1 MTFAEKALF
10 HQIHPLKLGTDILA
24 EVVSLY
30 FLWRHQLVIGLVTHF
45 VPPILASAL
54 LISLADLERQR
65 TSPLGGYISW
75 HMTRSM
81 EGLRLGGD
89 IVMVVGAWLRQPLVI
104 VAGLLVVLGAWSS
117 GRLRRHPTR

>member
-30 FLWRHQLVIGLVTHF
+30 FLWRHQLIIGLITHF
-45 VPPILASAL
+45 VPPILASVL
-54 LISLADLERQR
+54 LISLADFERQR
-65 TSPLGGYISW
+65 SSPLGRYISW

-89 IVMVVGAWLRQPLVI
+89 IVMAVGAWLRQPIVI
-104 VAGLLVVLGAWSS
+104 AGGLLIVLGAWSG
-117 GRLRRHPTR
+117 GRLRDRSPR

>member
-10 HQIHPLKLGTDILA
+10 HQVHPLKLGTDVLA

-30 FLWRHQLVIGLVTHF
+30 FLWRHQLVIGLVSHF
-45 VPPILASAL
+45 VPPIFVSVL
-54 LISLADLERQR
+54 LMSLADFERQR
-65 TSPLGGYISW
+65 SSPLGRYISW

-89 IVMVVGAWLRQPLVI
+89 IVMAVGAWLRHPAVI
-104 VAGLLVVLGAWSS
+104 VAGLLIVLGAWSG
-117 GRLRRHPTR
+117 GRLRRQTPR